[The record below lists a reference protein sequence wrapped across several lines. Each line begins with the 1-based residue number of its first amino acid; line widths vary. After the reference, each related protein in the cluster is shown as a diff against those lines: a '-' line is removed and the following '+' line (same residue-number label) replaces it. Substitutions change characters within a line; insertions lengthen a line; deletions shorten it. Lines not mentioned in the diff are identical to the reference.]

1 MKVRAYITH
10 KLEESNADC
19 QDYFRL
25 NSGKKKI
32 AISDGVSQSIFSA
45 KWAELLVKEYTDTD
59 VDDISESIPKLQ
71 KKWQAYARQQLTEL
85 ESIGQSTWMLENCL
99 MESQGAGATF
109 CGVHFDKDGSW
120 DGYVLGDSCLLE
132 VSNENKILTFYP
144 SIENGFGNSPD
155 YFDSFSKG
163 RGGILPINGKLTEGN
178 KLLLVTD
185 PLGEFLYK
193 KKIENKEQA
202 YIEQLLALSS
212 YNDFLDVVDRLRAS
226 EAMHNDDS
234 TLIIVENDGRE
245 ELSVVDSKTI
255 EDLLKSEKLKYREE
269 TIQENKQI
277 ALEKLNSLTD
287 KDLPKKCRKCKRSR
301 ELLNA
306 LNKKIKKFFNM

>member
-132 VSNENKILTFYP
+132 VSNKNKILNFFP
-144 SIENGFGNSPD
+144 L
-155 YFDSFSKG
+155 
-163 RGGILPINGKLTEGN
+163 IL
-178 KLLLVTD
+178 
-185 PLGEFLYK
+185 YH
-193 KKIENKEQA
+193 Q
-202 YIEQLLALSS
+202 Q
-212 YNDFLDVVDRLRAS
+212 
-226 EAMHNDDS
+226 
-234 TLIIVENDGRE
+234 
-245 ELSVVDSKTI
+245 KT
-255 EDLLKSEKLKYREE
+255 
-269 TIQENKQI
+269 
-277 ALEKLNSLTD
+277 A
-287 KDLPKKCRKCKRSR
+287 
-301 ELLNA
+301 
-306 LNKKIKKFFNM
+306 

>member
-1 MKVRAYITH
+1 M
-10 KLEESNADC
+10 
-19 QDYFRL
+19 
-25 NSGKKKI
+25 
-32 AISDGVSQSIFSA
+32 
-45 KWAELLVKEYTDTD
+45 
-59 VDDISESIPKLQ
+59 
-71 KKWQAYARQQLTEL
+71 
-85 ESIGQSTWMLENCL
+85 
-99 MESQGAGATF
+99 
-109 CGVHFDKDGSW
+109 
-120 DGYVLGDSCLLE
+120 
-132 VSNENKILTFYP
+132 
-144 SIENGFGNSPD
+144 
-155 YFDSFSKG
+155 
-163 RGGILPINGKLTEGN
+163 
-178 KLLLVTD
+178 LLVTD

-255 EDLLKSEKLKYREE
+255 EDLLTSEKLKYGEE

-287 KDLPKKCRKCKRSR
+287 KDLPK
-301 ELLNA
+301 NA
-306 LNKKIKKFFNM
+306 ENVKEVENY